1 MSNITNHLFP
11 GCLCKLRNGL
21 KYVHYATYDGYS
33 HGASY
38 EEIEVQGIFDWYT
51 RSHDEHGS
59 ASPEGEL
66 GGYDI
71 IAFHNP
77 LHQELWKTGVLDAL
91 PEWVTHVAMD
101 EDGEWFGFD
110 REPLKTT
117 EKYWMIH
124 KITGNQSSFLRAPDE
139 PMPTIEQVNELGLTW
154 EDTLTRV
161 RLST

>member
-21 KYVHYATYDGYS
+21 KYEHYARKGHVL
-33 HGASY
+33 HGAY
-38 EEIEVQGIFDWYT
+38 QQGNHWYMFPHAINGTTWACSADDAFD
-51 RSHDEHGS
+51 
-59 ASPEGEL
+59 
-66 GGYDI
+66 I
-71 IAFHNP
+71 VAFHSP
-77 LHQELWKTGVLDAL
+77 LHNELWKTGALDAL

-110 REPLKTT
+110 REPLKTP

-139 PMPTIEQVNELGLTW
+139 PMPTIERVKELDLTW
-154 EDTLTRV
+154 EDTLIRV
-161 RLST
+161 R